1 MGAVAAPA
9 PSTGQA
15 GSQGASSR
23 AAVAGGFPALLE
35 AAAKV
40 VQQAPGTAQ
49 GKRPNEPAHAGVHQG
64 RGDGEPRVT
73 QATAQVVTSAAS
85 AAVTGVVT
93 ATKAV
98 TRTAPA
104 PSNES
109 SLRGALDGATKVAG
123 APSANLPANL
133 PASGPPSAP
142 PSAAHVPHG
151 VAPAIVAAQSTP
163 AAAGTR
169 EHAGPTT
176 QISGRRPAQVPGAT
190 TTEPTS
196 PVGGQAAT
204 KTRLPI
210 TPEALESA
218 TGPGAAPTTTTVRR
232 PAASTSNGAADSPR
246 SNGSTGKKSTAE
258 VMARTAGLGRGDRV
272 AGAAAGA
279 RRAMPPAT
287 GGPVGGTEPPKPV
300 STGRSGTKGDSGV
313 LADVVR
319 APSQGRQGPRSTSL
333 SPSHEA
339 VVGAAS
345 TDRPSHAGAP
355 RTGIPAPPGGGSSA
369 SQEVAADPVAS
380 AGTATATATGGP
392 QARVAAALAKPEA
405 TKASALVAP
414 APPTTQ
420 PAKPPVPSA
429 QAAPGQLA
437 TVAGQLGQGAATP
450 TQAAPVPVP
459 VSRQVSEAV
468 TAHMAQ
474 LAPPVK
480 AADGTWTLSVQ
491 LDPPQLGRVDAVV
504 SFGASG
510 LSVLLVP
517 SAPVAQQVLQQASQ
531 HIAANIGG
539 AVTVSTGAGT
549 SGGHAGHQPPPPTSG
564 APVGDEL
571 AKTGPAVRP
580 PTTDGT
586 YILA

>member
-1 MGAVAAPA
+1 
-9 PSTGQA
+9 
-15 GSQGASSR
+15 
-23 AAVAGGFPALLE
+23 
-35 AAAKV
+35 
-40 VQQAPGTAQ
+40 
-49 GKRPNEPAHAGVHQG
+49 
-64 RGDGEPRVT
+64 
-73 QATAQVVTSAAS
+73 
-85 AAVTGVVT
+85 
-93 ATKAV
+93 
-98 TRTAPA
+98 
-104 PSNES
+104 
-109 SLRGALDGATKVAG
+109 
-123 APSANLPANL
+123 
-133 PASGPPSAP
+133 
-142 PSAAHVPHG
+142 
-151 VAPAIVAAQSTP
+151 
-163 AAAGTR
+163 
-169 EHAGPTT
+169 
-176 QISGRRPAQVPGAT
+176 
-190 TTEPTS
+190 
-196 PVGGQAAT
+196 
-204 KTRLPI
+204 
-210 TPEALESA
+210 
-218 TGPGAAPTTTTVRR
+218 
-232 PAASTSNGAADSPR
+232 
-246 SNGSTGKKSTAE
+246 
-258 VMARTAGLGRGDRV
+258 
-272 AGAAAGA
+272 
-279 RRAMPPAT
+279 MPPAT

-300 STGRSGTKGDSGV
+300 STGRGGTKGDSGV
-313 LADVVR
+313 LANVVR
-319 APSQGRQGPRSTSL
+319 APGQGRQGPRSTSL
-333 SPSHEA
+333 SPSHDA

-345 TDRPSHAGAP
+345 TDQPSHAGAP

-380 AGTATATATGGP
+380 ARTATAAATGGP

-405 TKASALVAP
+405 TKASTLVPP

-437 TVAGQLGQGAATP
+437 TVAGQLGQGAPTP

-549 SGGHAGHQPPPPTSG
+549 SGGHAGHQPPPPPTSG